1 MGRKGFCRHVGFSQS
16 AQVQTNVFS
25 LSLSLSLSRIYI
37 QFSNSIF
44 DAIYIYEYSP
54 LKRALRCGVVSND
67 DDRTFREFLWLS
79 KRCSATP
86 ADHAAATE
94 DAKRTLRHILL
105 LPVDDD
111 TKTQEGSKDTT
122 LEGFNKDSSSS
133 VRTQKA
139 RQFLLSKIGA
149 LKMRAS
155 SGVLR
160 DLRSSRAKR
169 RKKTRNNDDD
179 SDDDDDENDDDDN
192 DDRSVSTTFV
202 LRDGALVAKDD
213 VDDVA
218 TKGRRVADGRLSNE
232 EAWTYHTRLMKR
244 QYYGKTPPRSSEP
257 F

>member
-1 MGRKGFCRHVGFSQS
+1 MVGRKGLCRHGGFSQS
-16 AQVQTNVFS
+16 AQVHTNVFS
-25 LSLSLSLSRIYI
+25 LSLSLSLAYI

-44 DAIYIYEYSP
+44 DAIYICEYSP
-54 LKRALRCGVVSND
+54 LKRCVVSDD

-105 LPVDDD
+105 Q
-111 TKTQEGSKDTT
+111 KEGSKDTT
-122 LEGFNKDSSSS
+122 EGFKDSMG

-149 LKMRAS
+149 LKMRAA

-160 DLRSSRAKR
+160 DLRAKR
-169 RKKTRNNDDD
+169 KTTRNNDD
-179 SDDDDDENDDDDN
+179 SDDENDDDN
-192 DDRSVSTTFV
+192 DGRSVSTTFV

>member
-1 MGRKGFCRHVGFSQS
+1 VGRKGFCRHVGFSQS

-25 LSLSLSLSRIYI
+25 LSLSLSLSHISNFPIRFSTRYI
-37 QFSNSIF
+37 C
-44 DAIYIYEYSP
+44 EYSP
-54 LKRALRCGVVSND
+54 LKRARCVVSDD

-105 LPVDDD
+105 LPDDD
-111 TKTQEGSKDTT
+111 TTKEGSKDTT
-122 LEGFNKDSSSS
+122 EGFKDSSS

-149 LKMRAS
+149 LKMRAA

-160 DLRSSRAKR
+160 DLRAKR
-169 RKKTRNNDDD
+169 KTTRNND
-179 SDDDDDENDDDDN
+179 SDDENDDDN
-192 DDRSVSTTFV
+192 DGRSVSTTFV

>member
-1 MGRKGFCRHVGFSQS
+1 VSSWWIFSKR
-16 AQVQTNVFS
+16 AGTHKRL
-25 LSLSLSLSRIYI
+25 LSLSLCLSLAYI

-44 DAIYIYEYSP
+44 DAIYICEYSP
-54 LKRALRCGVVSND
+54 LKRCVVSDDD

-105 LPVDDD
+105 Q
-111 TKTQEGSKDTT
+111 KEGSKDTT
-122 LEGFNKDSSSS
+122 EGFKDSMS

-149 LKMRAS
+149 LKMRAA

-160 DLRSSRAKR
+160 DLRAKR
-169 RKKTRNNDDD
+169 KTTRNNDD
-179 SDDDDDENDDDDN
+179 SDDENDDDN
-192 DDRSVSTTFV
+192 DGRSVSTTFV

>member
-1 MGRKGFCRHVGFSQS
+1 MSSWWIFSKR
-16 AQVQTNVFS
+16 AGTHKRL
-25 LSLSLSLSRIYI
+25 LSLSLCLSLAYI

-44 DAIYIYEYSP
+44 DAIYICEYSP
-54 LKRALRCGVVSND
+54 LKRCVVSDD

-105 LPVDDD
+105 H
-111 TKTQEGSKDTT
+111 KEGSTDTT
-122 LEGFNKDSSSS
+122 EGFKDSIS

-149 LKMRAS
+149 LKMRAA

-160 DLRSSRAKR
+160 DLRAKR
-169 RKKTRNNDDD
+169 KTTRNNDD
-179 SDDDDDENDDDDN
+179 SDDDENDDDDN
-192 DDRSVSTTFV
+192 DGRRVSTTFV

>member
-1 MGRKGFCRHVGFSQS
+1 MGRKGFCRHGFSQS

-25 LSLSLSLSRIYI
+25 LSLSLSLSRIYPI
-37 QFSNSIF
+37 PIRFSTRC
-44 DAIYIYEYSP
+44 IYEYSP
-54 LKRALRCGVVSND
+54 PPPRVLKHTCVSD

-86 ADHAAATE
+86 ADHRAATE

-105 LPVDDD
+105 LPDDD
-111 TKTQEGSKDTT
+111 TTKEGSKDTT
-122 LEGFNKDSSSS
+122 EGFKDSSS

-149 LKMRAS
+149 LKMRAA

-169 RKKTRNNDDD
+169 KTTRNNDD
-179 SDDDDDENDDDDN
+179 SDDDENDDDN
-192 DDRSVSTTFV
+192 DGSVSTTFV

>member
-1 MGRKGFCRHVGFSQS
+1 M
-16 AQVQTNVFS
+16 
-25 LSLSLSLSRIYI
+25 
-37 QFSNSIF
+37 
-44 DAIYIYEYSP
+44 
-54 LKRALRCGVVSND
+54 
-67 DDRTFREFLWLS
+67 
-79 KRCSATP
+79 
-86 ADHAAATE
+86 
-94 DAKRTLRHILL
+94 
-105 LPVDDD
+105 
-111 TKTQEGSKDTT
+111 
-122 LEGFNKDSSSS
+122 S

-149 LKMRAS
+149 LKMRAA

-169 RKKTRNNDDD
+169 KTTRNNDD
-179 SDDDDDENDDDDN
+179 SDDDENDDDN
-192 DDRSVSTTFV
+192 DGSVSTTFV

>member
-1 MGRKGFCRHVGFSQS
+1 MG
-16 AQVQTNVFS
+16 
-25 LSLSLSLSRIYI
+25 L
-37 QFSNSIF
+37 
-44 DAIYIYEYSP
+44 
-54 LKRALRCGVVSND
+54 
-67 DDRTFREFLWLS
+67 
-79 KRCSATP
+79 
-86 ADHAAATE
+86 
-94 DAKRTLRHILL
+94 
-105 LPVDDD
+105 
-111 TKTQEGSKDTT
+111 
-122 LEGFNKDSSSS
+122 
-133 VRTQKA
+133 RTQKA

-149 LKMRAS
+149 LKMRAA

-169 RKKTRNNDDD
+169 RKKTRNNDD
-179 SDDDDDENDDDDN
+179 SDDDEKDDENDDDN
-192 DDRSVSTTFV
+192 DGSVSTTFV

>member
-1 MGRKGFCRHVGFSQS
+1 MLDFLKARRYT
-16 AQVQTNVFS
+16 QTSS
-25 LSLSLSLSRIYI
+25 LSLSLSLAYI

-105 LPVDDD
+105 LPDKND
-111 TKTQEGSKDTT
+111 TKTKEGSKDTT
-122 LEGFNKDSSSS
+122 EGFKDSSR

-149 LKMRAS
+149 LKMRAA

-169 RKKTRNNDDD
+169 RKKTRNNDD
-179 SDDDDDENDDDDN
+179 SDDDEKDDENDDDN
-192 DDRSVSTTFV
+192 DGSVSTTFV

>member
-25 LSLSLSLSRIYI
+25 LSLSLSLAYI
-37 QFSNSIF
+37 SNFPIRFSTR
-44 DAIYIYEYSP
+44 YIYEYSP
-54 LKRALRCGVVSND
+54 LKRARCVVSDD

-149 LKMRAS
+149 LKMRAA

-160 DLRSSRAKR
+160 DLRSSRAKEER
-169 RKKTRNNDDD
+169 RRGITMIQTTRTRMMMITMGA
-179 SDDDDDENDDDDN
+179 SRR
-192 DDRSVSTTFV
+192 RSCFEME
-202 LRDGALVAKDD
+202 R
-213 VDDVA
+213 
-218 TKGRRVADGRLSNE
+218 
-232 EAWTYHTRLMKR
+232 
-244 QYYGKTPPRSSEP
+244 
-257 F
+257 

>member
-1 MGRKGFCRHVGFSQS
+1 MLDFLKARRYK
-16 AQVQTNVFS
+16 QTSS
-25 LSLSLSLSRIYI
+25 LSLSLSHISNFPIR
-37 QFSNSIF
+37 FSTR
-44 DAIYIYEYSP
+44 YIYEYSP
-54 LKRALRCGVVSND
+54 LKRARCVVSDD

-86 ADHAAATE
+86 ADHRAATE

-105 LPVDDD
+105 LDDK
-111 TKTQEGSKDTT
+111 TKEGSKDTT
-122 LEGFNKDSSSS
+122 EGFKDSSS

-149 LKMRAS
+149 LKMRAA

-169 RKKTRNNDDD
+169 KTTRNNDD
-179 SDDDDDENDDDDN
+179 SDDDENDDDN
-192 DDRSVSTTFV
+192 DGSVSTTFV

>member
-1 MGRKGFCRHVGFSQS
+1 MEGRKGLCRHVGGFSQS
-16 AQVQTNVFS
+16 AQVQTHVFS
-25 LSLSLSLSRIYI
+25 LFLSLSRIYI

-105 LPVDDD
+105 LPDKND
-111 TKTQEGSKDTT
+111 TKTKEGSKDTT
-122 LEGFNKDSSSS
+122 EGFKDSSR

-169 RKKTRNNDDD
+169 RKKTRNNDD
-179 SDDDDDENDDDDN
+179 SDDDEKDDENDDDN
-192 DDRSVSTTFV
+192 DGSVSTTFV

>member
-1 MGRKGFCRHVGFSQS
+1 MLDFLKARRYK
-16 AQVQTNVFS
+16 QTSS
-25 LSLSLSLSRIYI
+25 LSLSLSLSLAYI

-169 RKKTRNNDDD
+169 RKKTRNNDD
-179 SDDDDDENDDDDN
+179 SDDEDENDDDN
-192 DDRSVSTTFV
+192 DGSVSTTFV

>member
-1 MGRKGFCRHVGFSQS
+1 MG
-16 AQVQTNVFS
+16 
-25 LSLSLSLSRIYI
+25 
-37 QFSNSIF
+37 
-44 DAIYIYEYSP
+44 
-54 LKRALRCGVVSND
+54 
-67 DDRTFREFLWLS
+67 
-79 KRCSATP
+79 
-86 ADHAAATE
+86 
-94 DAKRTLRHILL
+94 
-105 LPVDDD
+105 
-111 TKTQEGSKDTT
+111 
-122 LEGFNKDSSSS
+122 

-149 LKMRAS
+149 LKMRAA

-160 DLRSSRAKR
+160 DLRAKR
-169 RKKTRNNDDD
+169 KTTRNNDD
-179 SDDDDDENDDDDN
+179 SDDENDDDN
-192 DDRSVSTTFV
+192 DGRSVSTTFV

>member
-16 AQVQTNVFS
+16 AQVQTNVF
-25 LSLSLSLSRIYI
+25 SLSLSLSRIYI

-54 LKRALRCGVVSND
+54 LKRAPRCGVVSND
-67 DDRTFREFLWLS
+67 VNDRTFREFLWLS

-105 LPVDDD
+105 LPEDKND
-111 TKTQEGSKDTT
+111 TKTKEGSKDTT
-122 LEGFNKDSSSS
+122 EGFKDSSR

-149 LKMRAS
+149 LKMRAA

-169 RKKTRNNDDD
+169 RKKTRNNDD
-179 SDDDDDENDDDDN
+179 SDDDEKDDENDDDN
-192 DDRSVSTTFV
+192 DGSVSTTFV

>member
-1 MGRKGFCRHVGFSQS
+1 MEGRKGLCRHVGGFSQS
-16 AQVQTNVFS
+16 AQVQTHVFS
-25 LSLSLSLSRIYI
+25 LFLSLSRIYI

-86 ADHAAATE
+86 AHHRAAAE

-105 LPVDDD
+105 LD
-111 TKTQEGSKDTT
+111 TGSKDDTN
-122 LEGFNKDSSSS
+122 GFKDSLGL
-133 VRTQKA
+133 RTQKV
-139 RQFLLSKIGA
+139 RQFLLSKIGV
-149 LKMRAS
+149 LKMRAA

-160 DLRSSRAKR
+160 DLRSRV
-169 RKKTRNNDDD
+169 RKTKNND
-179 SDDDDDENDDDDN
+179 SDDKDDDVLSREE
-192 DDRSVSTTFV
+192 SVSTTFV
-202 LRDGALVAKDD
+202 LRDGELVAKDD
-213 VDDVA
+213 IDDVA

>member
-1 MGRKGFCRHVGFSQS
+1 MLDFLKARRYK
-16 AQVQTNVFS
+16 QTSS
-25 LSLSLSLSRIYI
+25 LSLSLSLAYI
-37 QFSNSIF
+37 SNFPIRFSTR
-44 DAIYIYEYSP
+44 YIYEYSP

-105 LPVDDD
+105 Q
-111 TKTQEGSKDTT
+111 KEGSKDTT
-122 LEGFNKDSSSS
+122 EGFKDSSR

-149 LKMRAS
+149 LKMRAA

-160 DLRSSRAKR
+160 DLRAKR
-169 RKKTRNNDDD
+169 KTTRNND
-179 SDDDDDENDDDDN
+179 SDDENDDDN
-192 DDRSVSTTFV
+192 DGRSVSTTFV

>member
-1 MGRKGFCRHVGFSQS
+1 MLDFLKARRYK
-16 AQVQTNVFS
+16 QTSS

-105 LPVDDD
+105 Q
-111 TKTQEGSKDTT
+111 KEGSKDTT
-122 LEGFNKDSSSS
+122 EGFKDSSR

-169 RKKTRNNDDD
+169 RKKTRNNDD
-179 SDDDDDENDDDDN
+179 SDDDEKDDENDDDN
-192 DDRSVSTTFV
+192 DGSVSTTFV

>member
-1 MGRKGFCRHVGFSQS
+1 MEGRKGFCRHVGFSQS

-25 LSLSLSLSRIYI
+25 LSLSLSHISNFPIR
-37 QFSNSIF
+37 FSTR
-44 DAIYIYEYSP
+44 YIYEYSP
-54 LKRALRCGVVSND
+54 LKRARCVVSDD

-105 LPVDDD
+105 LPDDD
-111 TKTQEGSKDTT
+111 TTKEGSKDTT
-122 LEGFNKDSSSS
+122 EGFKDSSS

-149 LKMRAS
+149 LKMRAA

-169 RKKTRNNDDD
+169 RKKTRNNDDSD
-179 SDDDDDENDDDDN
+179 DDDDDDDENDDDN
-192 DDRSVSTTFV
+192 DGSVSTTFV

>member
-1 MGRKGFCRHVGFSQS
+1 MDFLKARRYK
-16 AQVQTNVFS
+16 QTSS
-25 LSLSLSLSRIYI
+25 LSLSLSLSRIYPI
-37 QFSNSIF
+37 PIRFSTRC
-44 DAIYIYEYSP
+44 IYEYSP
-54 LKRALRCGVVSND
+54 PPPRVLKHTCVSD

-86 ADHAAATE
+86 ADHRAATE

-105 LPVDDD
+105 LDDK
-111 TKTQEGSKDTT
+111 TKEGSKDIT
-122 LEGFNKDSSSS
+122 EGFKDSIN

-149 LKMRAS
+149 LKMRAA

-160 DLRSSRAKR
+160 DLRAKR
-169 RKKTRNNDDD
+169 KTTRNND
-179 SDDDDDENDDDDN
+179 SDDENDDDN
-192 DDRSVSTTFV
+192 DGRSVSTTFV

-218 TKGRRVADGRLSNE
+218 TKGLSS
-232 EAWTYHTRLMKR
+232 T
-244 QYYGKTPPRSSEP
+244 

>member
-1 MGRKGFCRHVGFSQS
+1 MLDFLKARRYK
-16 AQVQTNVFS
+16 QTSS
-25 LSLSLSLSRIYI
+25 LSLSLSLSLAYI
-37 QFSNSIF
+37 SNFPIRFSTR
-44 DAIYIYEYSP
+44 YICEYSP
-54 LKRALRCGVVSND
+54 LKRARCVVSDD

-105 LPVDDD
+105 LPDDD
-111 TKTQEGSKDTT
+111 TTKEGSKDTT
-122 LEGFNKDSSSS
+122 EGFKDSSS

-149 LKMRAS
+149 LKMRAA

-160 DLRSSRAKR
+160 DLRAKR
-169 RKKTRNNDDD
+169 KTTRNND
-179 SDDDDDENDDDDN
+179 SDDENDDDN
-192 DDRSVSTTFV
+192 DGSVSTTFV

-244 QYYGKTPPRSSEP
+244 QYYGKTPPRPSEP